1 MTTYTLQIDR
11 VHSFKAGSCIMRS
24 VIEMYGMGLS
34 QCCRL
39 LDGMAIDFRNRNWAR
54 AVWRTLKGQGLDVLV
69 QETTVRRIMEG
80 EL

>member
-1 MTTYTLQIDR
+1 MTTYTLRIEAVR
-11 VHSFKAGSCIMRS
+11 SFKAGSVLMRS

-34 QCCRL
+34 NACRL

-54 AVWRTLKGQGLDVLV
+54 AVWRTLREQGLDVLV
-69 QETTVRRIMEG
+69 QETKVTRIMEG